1 VCYDNPMSRRLSRNR
16 MPKNPSSLSFR
27 GAAGDEESR
36 PDQIGVCRA
45 RFLPFAPL
53 RVGMTT
59 SRNVSQHPVGASST
73 TDANFMR
80 RALREAQKADLEGE
94 VPVGAVVVQDEKIIA
109 RAHNRPLLLSDPSA
123 HAEVLALR
131 RAAKKLGNYRLK
143 GCDLYVTIEP
153 CAMCA
158 GAIIQARLRRVVYG
172 TPDPKAGACGSA
184 LAVLNH
190 PKVNHQVEVVSGV
203 LAEESARILR
213 DFFRRRRRRT

>member
-1 VCYDNPMSRRLSRNR
+1 MSRRLSRNR
-16 MPKNPSSLSFR
+16 MLKNPSSLSFR
-27 GAAGDEESR
+27 GAAGNEESR
-36 PDQIGVCRA
+36 KSVVSRA

-53 RVGMTT
+53 WVGMTT
-59 SRNVSQHPVGASST
+59 SANVLQHSVGTFST
-73 TDANFMR
+73 ADANFMR
-80 RALREAQKADLEGE
+80 RALREAQKADAEGE
-94 VPVGAVVVQDEKIIA
+94 VPVGAVVVRDEKIIA
-109 RAHNRPLLLSDPSA
+109 RAHNRPLGLSDPSA

-203 LAEESARILR
+203 LAEECASILQE
-213 DFFRRRRRRT
+213 FFRCRRRRT